1 MRFQFFNGGIIA
13 GKLGLAKAGMYFFM
27 TLMMQQNR
35 WATFAA
41 FQLGHQMVKA
51 LRRVWWD
58 MPRA

>member
-41 FQLGHQMVKA
+41 FQLGQQMVKA
-51 LRRVWWD
+51 LRRV
-58 MPRA
+58 